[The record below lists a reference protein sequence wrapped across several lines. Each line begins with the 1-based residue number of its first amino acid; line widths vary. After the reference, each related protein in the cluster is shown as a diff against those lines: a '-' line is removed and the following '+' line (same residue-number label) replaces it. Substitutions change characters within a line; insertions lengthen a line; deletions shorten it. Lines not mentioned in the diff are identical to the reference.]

1 MAADVNRNGSVT
13 STDTFYI
20 LEAAVGL
27 PGPPCPGAGI
37 IGDFDPPERVFCRK
51 RRKFTE
57 PTGGPRA
64 FCWRGLDA
72 AKAESRMSLMSLR
85 AGMIEADW
93 SLTDDEGQLVERA
106 RHDREAFTILYRR
119 HFRLLSD
126 HVYRRTG
133 NVHATEDIVSDVFLT
148 ALRTLP
154 RFRYRGVPVRFW
166 LLRIATNAV
175 NHWARRRRR
184 HPAVTLPAEEL
195 VDAGSYPPATDG
207 QIDLG
212 RTRRALLS
220 LSPKYQAVLSL
231 HYFEGLTV
239 REVAAVIGCR
249 VGTVKSRLARA
260 REALRAKL
268 TP

>member
-1 MAADVNRNGSVT
+1 
-13 STDTFYI
+13 
-20 LEAAVGL
+20 
-27 PGPPCPGAGI
+27 
-37 IGDFDPPERVFCRK
+37 
-51 RRKFTE
+51 
-57 PTGGPRA
+57 
-64 FCWRGLDA
+64 
-72 AKAESRMSLMSLR
+72 MSLVSLR
-85 AGMIEADW
+85 AGMIGADW
-93 SLTDDEGQLVERA
+93 SPTDDEGELIARA
-106 RHDREAFTILYRR
+106 RHDREAFTVLYRR

-133 NVHATEDIVSDVFLT
+133 DVHATEDIVSDVFLT

-195 VDAGSYPPATDG
+195 VDAGSDPPATDG
-207 QIDLG
+207 RIDLG

-231 HYFEGLTV
+231 HYFEGLAV
-239 REVAAVIGCR
+239 KEVAAVIGCR

>member
-1 MAADVNRNGSVT
+1 
-13 STDTFYI
+13 
-20 LEAAVGL
+20 
-27 PGPPCPGAGI
+27 
-37 IGDFDPPERVFCRK
+37 
-51 RRKFTE
+51 
-57 PTGGPRA
+57 
-64 FCWRGLDA
+64 
-72 AKAESRMSLMSLR
+72 MSLVSLR
-85 AGMIEADW
+85 AGMIEVDW

-106 RHDREAFTILYRR
+106 RHDRAAFTILYRR

-133 NVHATEDIVSDVFLT
+133 DVHATEDIVSDVFLT
-148 ALRTLP
+148 VLRTLP

-184 HPAVTLPAEEL
+184 HPTVALPAEEL
-195 VDAGSYPPATDG
+195 VDVGSNPSSQDG
-207 QIDLG
+207 RVDLQ
-212 RTRRALLS
+212 RARRALLS

-239 REVAAVIGCR
+239 KEVAAVIGCR

-260 REALRAKL
+260 REALRDKL

>member
-1 MAADVNRNGSVT
+1 
-13 STDTFYI
+13 
-20 LEAAVGL
+20 
-27 PGPPCPGAGI
+27 
-37 IGDFDPPERVFCRK
+37 
-51 RRKFTE
+51 
-57 PTGGPRA
+57 
-64 FCWRGLDA
+64 
-72 AKAESRMSLMSLR
+72 MSLGSLR

-93 SLTDDEGQLVERA
+93 SPTDDEGQLVERA

-133 NVHATEDIVSDVFLT
+133 DAHATEDIVSDVFLT

-184 HPAVTLPAEEL
+184 HPAVTLP
-195 VDAGSYPPATDG
+195 
-207 QIDLG
+207 
-212 RTRRALLS
+212 S

-239 REVAAVIGCR
+239 KEVAAVIGCR